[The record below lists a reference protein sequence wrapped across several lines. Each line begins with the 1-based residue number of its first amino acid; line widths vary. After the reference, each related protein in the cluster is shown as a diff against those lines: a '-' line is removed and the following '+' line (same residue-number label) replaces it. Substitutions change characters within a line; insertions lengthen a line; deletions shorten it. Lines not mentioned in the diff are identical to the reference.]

1 MVVNMGNKSHSL
13 DGRSRSYLDEHSREL
28 VDEVLKKWFHP
39 GADAMRNIRPGTYII
54 DQTPLELVVSIPNGR
69 YCFQC
74 RTESYISF
82 CIEHSLLKYCDEAWE
97 HLREY
102 SNSKEW
108 IECEMLSE
116 HYSKGVISACRY
128 IELDVQLAQLINCDK
143 ERGAQN
149 CYVLDKT
156 VDAIYREAKRYEKR
170 GRFYTIVR
178 KTFEDGLFK
187 AVDSDSEFFARS
199 LTEPPIDAFI
209 RDVYTIAKDPSLIE
223 RMKTLRTEKEIMLNK
238 FRKMFNNIIDDVERG
253 HINLKGSCKCCKP
266 WLPLSNNGASVIR
279 RCLRLLGFDKV

>member
-1 MVVNMGNKSHSL
+1 MQDKSEL
-13 DGRSRSYLDEHSREL
+13 YLQEHSQQL
-28 VDEVLKKWFHP
+28 VNEVLKKWFDP
-39 GADAMRNIRPGTYII
+39 YMTIRSVLPDTYII
-54 DQTPLELVVSIPNGR
+54 DNTPLELIISVPNSQYR
-69 YCFQC
+69 FQC
-74 RTESYISF
+74 RTENYILF

-108 IECEMLSE
+108 LECMALSKR
-116 HYSKGVISACRY
+116 YSDEVMSACHY
-128 IELDVQLAQLINCDK
+128 IEQDVQLVQLPLINCDK

-156 VDAIYREAKRYEKR
+156 VDAIYREAWRYEKR
-170 GRFYTIVR
+170 GKFYN
-178 KTFEDGLFK
+178 LFK
-187 AVDSDSEFFARS
+187 KTVESGYFKAIDSDSRFYARS

-209 RDVYTIAKDPSLIE
+209 HDVYSIAKDPHLIE
-223 RMKTLRTEKEIMLNK
+223 RMKTLRKEKEVMATK
-238 FRKMFNNIIDDVERG
+238 FKQVLNNIIDGVERG

-266 WLPLSNNGASVIR
+266 WTPVSDKETSIIR